1 MSNQLKATRYAI
13 HKRGERFAIYRRLP
27 QVVEGTI
34 QEEHTGL
41 EFGYYEE
48 AKNALQKLNTGL
60 YQIICGELFK
70 G

>member
-1 MSNQLKATRYAI
+1 MPTNTRTCYSI
-13 HKRGERFAIYRRLP
+13 HKSGRRFAIYKKYTLNN
-27 QVVEGTI
+27 GTY
-34 QEEHTGL
+34 EEHTGL